1 MSIRPQF
8 WSLAAATFCLS
19 IAGGAH
25 AQITATT
32 SQSNVSC
39 SGGSNGV
46 ATVTPSG
53 GLGPYTYFWA
63 PRGGTAATAS
73 GLTADNYAVTISDGI
88 NLSIMRNF
96 TITEPDVLGGN
107 ISKTDATSALA
118 ADGAATVT
126 ASGGT
131 APYTYSWAPSGG
143 TAATATGLTQ
153 GAYSVT
159 VTDRNGCF
167 TTVNTNVGV
176 GVAPP
181 VAVPTLTEWAMILL
195 TGLLALFG
203 AARLGFLPAAR
214 KD

>member
-19 IAGGAH
+19 LAGGAH
-25 AQITATT
+25 AQITATSSST
-32 SQSNVSC
+32 GVSC
-39 SGGSNGV
+39 HGGSNGV
-46 ATVTPSG
+46 GTVTPSG
-53 GLGPYTYFWA
+53 GVGPYSYIWV
-63 PRGGTAATAS
+63 PQGGSAATAS
-73 GLTADNYAVTISDGI
+73 GLPAGTYNVIISDGTTS
-88 NLSIMRNF
+88 LTQPV
-96 TITEPDVLGGN
+96 TIVEPSLLGGN
-107 ISKTDATSALA
+107 VSKTDATSALA
-118 ADGAATVT
+118 ADGSATVT

-159 VTDRNGCF
+159 VTDDNGC
-167 TTVNTNVGV
+167 VAMANTNVGV
-176 GVAPP
+176 GVVAP

>member
-1 MSIRPQF
+1 MSIRPLF
-8 WSLAAATFCLS
+8 WSVAAATVCLS
-19 IAGGAH
+19 VAGGAH

-32 SQSNVSC
+32 SSTNVSC
-39 SGGSNGV
+39 NGGSNGV
-46 ATVTPSG
+46 GTVTPSG
-53 GLGPYTYFWA
+53 GVGPYSYIWV
-63 PRGGTAATAS
+63 PQGGSAATAS
-73 GLTADNYAVTISDGI
+73 GLPAGTYNVIISDGTTS
-88 NLSIMRNF
+88 LTQPV
-96 TITEPDVLGGN
+96 TIVEPSLLGGN
-107 ISKTDATSALA
+107 VSKTDATSALA
-118 ADGAATVT
+118 ADGSATVT

-159 VTDRNGCF
+159 VTDDNGC
-167 TTVNTNVGV
+167 VAMANTNVGV
-176 GVAPP
+176 GVVAP

>member
-1 MSIRPQF
+1 MSIRPLF
-8 WSLAAATFCLS
+8 WSVAAATVCLS
-19 IAGGAH
+19 VAGGAH

-32 SQSNVSC
+32 SSTNVSC
-39 SGGSNGV
+39 NGGSNGV
-46 ATVTPSG
+46 GTVTPSG
-53 GLGPYTYFWA
+53 GVGPYSYIWV
-63 PRGGTAATAS
+63 PQGGSAATAS
-73 GLTADNYAVTISDGI
+73 GLPAGTYNVIISDGTTS
-88 NLSIMRNF
+88 LTQPV
-96 TITEPDVLGGN
+96 TIVEPSLLGGN
-107 ISKTDATSALA
+107 VSKTDATSALA
-118 ADGAATVT
+118 ADGSATVT

-159 VTDRNGCF
+159 VTDDNGC
-167 TTVNTNVGV
+167 VAMASANVGV
-176 GVAPP
+176 GVAAP

>member
-1 MSIRPQF
+1 MSIRPLF
-8 WSLAAATFCLS
+8 CSVAAATLCLS

-32 SQSNVSC
+32 SVTNVSC
-39 SGGSNGV
+39 NSGSNGSG
-46 ATVTPSG
+46 TVTPSG
-53 GLGPYTYFWA
+53 GVGPYTYAWV
-63 PRGGTAATAS
+63 PQGGTAATAS
-73 GLTADNYAVTISDGI
+73 GLPAGTYNVTISDGATS
-88 NLSIMRNF
+88 LVQPV
-96 TITEPDVLGGN
+96 TITEPSLLSGN
-107 ISKTDATSALA
+107 VSKTDATSASA

-131 APYTYSWAPSGG
+131 TPYTYSWAPSGG

-153 GAYSVT
+153 GLYSVS
-159 VTDRNGCF
+159 VTDNNGCS
-167 TTVNTNVGV
+167 TTVSTNVGV
-176 GVAPP
+176 GVPAP